1 MTMQPRHL
9 LYALLLANGACLPIA
24 AQAGFYSGDELYAV
38 CTTDKDGKDYFEKSY
53 ECVGYISG
61 AVDAFNTTR
70 EANKLKSCI
79 PGDVT
84 INQLRAATVDYLGKN
99 PIDRKKSAS
108 SQVFAATRK
117 AWPCPTATKGPVKK
131 KSRKKR

>member
-1 MTMQPRHL
+1 MRFL
-9 LYALLLANGACLPIA
+9 VLAALAIGALAPGA

-38 CTTDKDGKDYFEKSY
+38 CTTDKADKAFFEKSY
-53 ECVGYISG
+53 ECIGYISG

-70 EANKLKSCI
+70 EANRLKSCI

-84 INQLRAATVDYLGKN
+84 INQLRGAAVDYMGKN

-108 SQVFAATRK
+108 SQIFAATRK
-117 AWPCPTATKGPVKK
+117 AWPCAKEVKK
-131 KSRKKR
+131 VVRKKR

>member
-1 MTMQPRHL
+1 MMQPRHIV
-9 LYALLLANGACLPIA
+9 YAAVLATGVGLPIA
-24 AQAGFYSGDELYAV
+24 AQAGFYSGNELYAV

-84 INQLRAATVDYLGKN
+84 INQLRTATVDYLSKN
-99 PIDRKKSAS
+99 PIDRQQSAS
-108 SQVFAATRK
+108 SQVFAAIRK
-117 AWPCPTATKGPVKK
+117 AWPCTSTAKK
-131 KSRKKR
+131 KSRSKR

>member
-1 MTMQPRHL
+1 MNFRHL
-9 LYALLLANGACLPIA
+9 LRAAALAAYAFLPVA
-24 AQAGFYSGDELYAV
+24 AHAGFYSGDELYAV
-38 CTTDKDGKDYFEKSY
+38 CTTDRDDKDYFEKSY

-70 EANKLKSCI
+70 DVNKLKSCI

-84 INQLRAATVDYLGKN
+84 IDRLRTVTVDYLGKN
-99 PIDRKKSAS
+99 PIDRKQSAS

-117 AWPCPTATKGPVKK
+117 AWACPAATKKAAKK
-131 KSRKKR
+131 PRRKKR

>member
-1 MTMQPRHL
+1 MRPKHL
-9 LYALLLANGACLPIA
+9 SYFALAAAALIPATAN
-24 AQAGFYSGDELYAV
+24 AGFYSGDELYAV
-38 CTTDKDGKDYFEKSY
+38 CTTDKDSKDYFEKSY

-84 INQLRAATVDYLGKN
+84 INKLRTVTVDYLGNN
-99 PIDRKKSAS
+99 PIDRKQSAS

-117 AWPCPTATKGPVKK
+117 AWPCSTPKAAVKK
-131 KSRKKR
+131 KASRKKR

>member
-1 MTMQPRHL
+1 MTMQPRHI
-9 LYALLLANGACLPIA
+9 LYAALLATGVGLPIA
-24 AQAGFYSGDELYAV
+24 AQAGFYSGDALYAV
-38 CTTDKDGKDYFEKSY
+38 CTADKDGKDYFEKSY

-84 INQLRAATVDYLGKN
+84 INQLRVATVEYLGKN
-99 PIDRKKSAS
+99 PIDRQQSAS
-108 SQVFAATRK
+108 SQVFAAIRK
-117 AWPCPTATKGPVKK
+117 AWPCATTTKAPAKK

>member
-1 MTMQPRHL
+1 MTIQPRHF
-9 LYALLLANGACLPIA
+9 LYAIVLAAGACLPIA
-24 AQAGFYSGDELYAV
+24 AKAGFYSGDELYAV

-70 EANKLKSCI
+70 EVNKLKSCI

-84 INQLRAATVDYLGKN
+84 INTLRSVTIDYLSKN
-99 PIDRKKSAS
+99 PIDRKQSAS

-117 AWPCPTATKGPVKK
+117 AWPCATTAKKPVKK
-131 KSRKKR
+131 SARKKR

>member
-1 MTMQPRHL
+1 MPLPHL
-9 LYALLLANGACLPIA
+9 LRAAALAICALFPVA
-24 AQAGFYSGDELYAV
+24 AHAGFYSGDELQAV
-38 CTTDKDGKDYFEKSY
+38 CTADKGNKDYFEKSY

-70 EANKLKSCI
+70 ETNKLKSCI

-84 INQLRAATVDYLGKN
+84 INRLRTVTVNYLGKN

-117 AWPCPTATKGPVKK
+117 AWPCPAASKASAKK
-131 KSRKKR
+131 AVRKKR

>member
-1 MTMQPRHL
+1 MTKPFRHL
-9 LYALLLANGACLPIA
+9 LSAAALATGTLIPAA
-24 AQAGFYSGDELYAV
+24 AQAGFYSGDDLYTV

-84 INQLRAATVDYLGKN
+84 ISQLRAATVDYLSKN
-99 PIDRKKSAS
+99 PIDRRQSAS
-108 SQVFAATRK
+108 SQVFAAMRK
-117 AWPCPTATKGPVKK
+117 SWPCPTANKASAKK
-131 KSRKKR
+131 ASRKKR